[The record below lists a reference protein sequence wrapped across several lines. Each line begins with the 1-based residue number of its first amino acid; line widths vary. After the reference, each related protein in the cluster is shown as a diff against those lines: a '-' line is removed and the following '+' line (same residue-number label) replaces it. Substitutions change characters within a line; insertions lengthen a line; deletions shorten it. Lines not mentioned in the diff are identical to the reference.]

1 MARVMHPHRGMKRI
15 AVIVAVVL
23 LGAAAGTAHADH
35 RYWVTTEEPPAPRY
49 TEYSP
54 RTGYVWIEGHW
65 ALYDD
70 GWRWI
75 DGHYERESSTRVYVS
90 GGWDYHDG
98 EYRWRDGRWSD
109 RKKWKKHRRNTWRDR
124 GRDDRDDRR
133 ERRRNRRW
141 RDRD

>member
-1 MARVMHPHRGMKRI
+1 MKRI

-35 RYWVTTEEPPAPRY
+35 RYWVTSDEPPAPRS
-49 TEYSP
+49 TEYRP

-75 DGHYERESSTRVYVS
+75 EGHYERERATRVYVS

-98 EYRWRDGRWSD
+98 EYRWRDGRWKAR
-109 RKKWKKHRRNTWRDR
+109 RKHDRDR
-124 GRDDRDDRR
+124 RDDRR
-133 ERRRNRRW
+133 KRRRGHRH
-141 RDRD
+141 

>member
-1 MARVMHPHRGMKRI
+1 MKRI
-15 AVIVAVVL
+15 AVIVAVAL
-23 LGAAAGTAHADH
+23 LGAAAGTAHAD

-49 TEYSP
+49 TEYRP

-75 DGHYERESSTRVYVS
+75 DGHYERDSATRVYVS
-90 GGWDYHDG
+90 GSWDYDDG
-98 EYRWRDGRWSD
+98 QYRWRDGRWSD
-109 RKKWKKHRRNTWRDR
+109 RKKAKRYRRDR
-124 GRDDRDDRR
+124 GRDRDDRWRDRDRDDNRR